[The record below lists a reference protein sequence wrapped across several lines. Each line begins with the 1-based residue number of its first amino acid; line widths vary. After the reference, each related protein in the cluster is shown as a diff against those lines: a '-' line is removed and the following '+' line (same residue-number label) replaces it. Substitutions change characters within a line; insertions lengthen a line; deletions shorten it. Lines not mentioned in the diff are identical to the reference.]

1 MPPPVYPRGSEWR
14 KWDLQVHTP
23 FSALNNGF
31 GSDFSV
37 YAKQL
42 IERACKNDIAVVGV
56 TDYFTI
62 QGYTALKALLAD
74 DTALKA
80 LVGNEL
86 AERTSGILFLPN
98 IELRLST
105 IVRNLKGPDSRVN
118 FHVFFSDSISPA
130 HIEEHFL
137 RELKFTADAN
147 AGSEDEKWALNSQNL
162 AELGKRLKAQHSSFQ
177 EQSDIFVGM
186 MNAIVDHS
194 EVSRILESKPSIF
207 KDRYLL
213 CLPCDEDL
221 SKCSWNDQGHWARKQ
236 LIQKSH
242 LLLSSNAKTRNF
254 ALGKMHNSP
263 EQFKEEFKTLKPC
276 IHSSD
281 SHNFD
286 EMFCPKEGRH
296 TWIKADPTFYG
307 LRQILNEPEDRVFIG
322 DIPPSLTRAAR
333 HATRIATT
341 VEVKR
346 TAAAATTEKWFDA
359 SLPLNNEL
367 VAVIGNKGSGKSALS
382 DILGLLGNTPRHEAF
397 SFLTPKKFRRPKNNK
412 SRQFEASLTWA
423 DGTTDTVVSLDV
435 NPAPDAVEKVK
446 YIPQSYLEDICNEI
460 GAGKGGRFYDELQ
473 QVIFSHVP
481 EVERLGFGTLDELLA
496 HRSEET
502 NQAIAQFVANLQ
514 ERNALIVATEERS
527 LPHYRKAIEAQ
538 IAEKQR
544 ELDAHTATRPPD
556 VPKPDADPTALQQ
569 SKAATEKLEKKQ
581 AELRAIEQVITSLH
595 AADLAAAKKHSTAEK
610 LTGKLKNLE
619 RHVEAFLAETKP
631 EFDELGIAVA
641 DVVNFKVDPTTINT
655 WIKSL
660 VAARATVSLKL
671 AAETIDGPEFKRK
684 AEVAAIEGLQAQLSA
699 PQRAYQA
706 YLQLLK
712 DWEVG
717 RAKILGDGDAI
728 GSIKYLQKQLTDLD
742 GLPAHLRTLRNQRDM
757 KVLEIFREKQK
768 LRAYYTTYYGA
779 VQNFLK
785 LHPLAASERF
795 QLTFNVSMAE
805 SGFADSFLGRL
816 NRSKV
821 GPFRGDEEGAAE
833 MKRLL
838 DTANFGSAPGILR
851 FTRELFAKMTEREG
865 KVLLVKDQL
874 RQGVSTQ
881 EIYDFVYSL
890 GFLTPIYNL
899 RWDGKGLEQLSPG
912 ERGNLL
918 LIFYLLVDQDDIPLV
933 IDQPE
938 ENLDNQT
945 VFKTLVP
952 CIKDAKKRRQIVMV
966 THNPNL
972 AVVCDAE
979 QIICAEMQKDHENAV
994 SYISGSIED
1003 PTINGRIVDILEGTR
1018 PAFDKR
1024 DDKYL
1029 P

>member
-1 MPPPVYPRGSEWR
+1 MSPLAYPRGSEWR

-31 GSDFSV
+31 GSDFPA

-42 IERACKNDIAVVGV
+42 IERACKEGIAVVGV

-80 LVGNEL
+80 LVGDEL
-86 AERTSGILFLPN
+86 AEQAAEILFLPN

-105 IVRNLKGPDSRVN
+105 IVRDLKGADSRVN
-118 FHVFFSDSISPA
+118 FHVFFSDSVSPA
-130 HIEEHFL
+130 QIEEHFL
-137 RELKFTADAN
+137 RELKFTVEAN
-147 AGSEDEKWALNSQNL
+147 AGSEDERWALNFQNL
-162 AELGKRLKAQHSSFQ
+162 TELGKRLKAQHSKFQ
-177 EQSDIFVGM
+177 EQTDIFVGM

-194 EVSRILESKPSIF
+194 EVSKILDSKPSIF

-221 SKCSWNDQGHWARKQ
+221 SKCSWNGQGHLARKL

-242 LLLSSNAKTRNF
+242 MLLSSNDGTRAF
-254 ALGKMHNSP
+254 ALGKRHASLD
-263 EQFKEEFKTLKPC
+263 EFKAEFKTLKPC

-281 SHNFD
+281 SHTFE
-286 EMFCPKEGRH
+286 EMFRPDEGRH
-296 TWIKADPTFYG
+296 TWIKSDPTFYG

-322 DIPPSLTRAAR
+322 DIPPSLTRASR
-333 HATRIATT
+333 HATRVATT
-341 VEVKR
+341 VEIKKIS
-346 TAAAATTEKWFDA
+346 TATTTEKWFDA

-382 DILGLLGNTPRHEAF
+382 DILGLLGNTPRYEAF
-397 SFLTPKKFRRPKNNK
+397 SFLTSKKFRLPKNNM
-412 SRQFEASLTWA
+412 SRQFEASLTWI
-423 DGTTDTVVSLDV
+423 DGTTDPVPSLDV
-435 NPAPDAVEKVK
+435 NPSPDAVEKIK

-481 EVERLGFGTLDELLA
+481 EVERLGFATLDELLT

-502 NQAIAQFVANLQ
+502 NQAIAQFVTNLQ
-514 ERNALIVATEERS
+514 ERNSLIVSTEERS
-527 LPHYRKAIEAQ
+527 LPQHRKAIESQ
-538 IAEKQR
+538 LAEKNR
-544 ELDAHTATRPPD
+544 ELDAHTVTRPAD
-556 VPKPDADPTALQQ
+556 VPKPDADSAVLQQ
-569 SKAATEKLEKKQ
+569 SRAATEELEMKQ
-581 AELRAIEQVITSLH
+581 AELRALELEIVSLR
-595 AADLAAAKKHSTAEK
+595 ASDLAAAKKHSTAEK
-610 LTGKLKNLE
+610 LAGKLNNLE
-619 RHVEAFLAETKP
+619 RHVEAFLAEAKP
-631 EFDELGIAVA
+631 EFDELGIAHS
-641 DVVNFKVDPTTINT
+641 DVVTFKIDPDKINALL
-655 WIKSL
+655 KAL
-660 VAARATVSLKL
+660 VAERVAISLKL
-671 AAETIDGPEFKRK
+671 SVETIDGPEFKRK
-684 AEVAAIEGLQAQLSA
+684 MVVAAIEALQAQLSA

-712 DWEVG
+712 DWEAGKLKVIG
-717 RAKILGDGDAI
+717 NDDAI
-728 GSIKYLQKQLTDLD
+728 GSIKYLQKQLADLD
-742 GLPAHLRTLRNQRDM
+742 SLPAYLQTLRKQRDR
-757 KVLEIFREKQK
+757 KLLEIFREKQK
-768 LRAYYTTYYGA
+768 LRAYYETYYGA

-785 LHPLAASERF
+785 QHPLAASERF

-805 SGFADSFLGRL
+805 SGFSEAFLGRL
-816 NRSKV
+816 NRRKV
-821 GPFRGDEEGAAE
+821 GHFMGDEEGAAE

-838 DTANFGSAPGILR
+838 DNANFDSILGALR
-851 FTRELFAKMTEREG
+851 FTRVLFTKMTERDG
-865 KVLLVKDQL
+865 KTLLVKDQL
-874 RQGVSTQ
+874 RQGVTAQ

-890 GFLTPIYNL
+890 GFLSPIYNL

-994 SYISGSIED
+994 TYISGSIEN
-1003 PTINGRIVDILEGTR
+1003 PTINKRIVDILEGTR